1 LTESGA
7 KDAAA
12 FLSRLVRIDPGA
24 VVRLR
29 PVDGP
34 GRVALWARLPWDV
47 LVTRTVAGSR
57 PDDAAVGARD
67 LLAELTG
74 GTDKLPAR
82 RDSDWRWALPPGGGE
97 TVETIPADAVRRLGV
112 AAERTLREATSGGL
126 AAGRVVGDRV
136 LRDALLDHVPIVV
149 ETPSTVEPIPVP
161 QRLVQ
166 AVVRMG
172 FLPKTAEPAVRVLV
186 VGRYVGL
193 AAQYG
198 IAWHSR
204 TAGLMIRAIGRMD
217 GDA

>member
-1 LTESGA
+1 VTGVA
-7 KDAAA
+7 DAAA
-12 FLSRLVRIDPGA
+12 FLSRLVRIDPRA

-29 PVDGP
+29 PLDGP

-57 PDDAAVGARD
+57 SDDATVGARE
-67 LLAELTG
+67 LLAELSG
-74 GTDKLPAR
+74 GTAQLPAR

-97 TVETIPADAVRRLGV
+97 TVETIPADAVRALGA
-112 AAERTLREATSGGL
+112 AAERTLREAASGGL
-126 AAGRVVGDRV
+126 ASGRVVGDRV

-172 FLPKTAEPAVRVLV
+172 FLPKAGEPAVRVLV
-186 VGRYVGL
+186 DGRYIGL

-198 IAWHSR
+198 VAWHSR
-204 TAGLMIRAIGRMD
+204 TVGLMIRAIGRTA
-217 GDA
+217 GDT